1 MLGDREPRFF
11 IALCHVAEIFLTHTL
26 LCGYPLPGESEAGA
40 DEDTSEEGSAG
51 IRAQSWQPTLP
62 VQGNPRF
69 PQIPEA
75 WILPDWLLCSGLL

>member
-1 MLGDREPRFF
+1 MSRACLEQPASR
-11 IALCHVAEIFLTHTL
+11 LSVLM
-26 LCGYPLPGESEAGA
+26 GESEAGA

-75 WILPDWLLCSGLL
+75 WILPD